1 MQLCSYNFESLLLSL
16 LHATTA
22 SFHYVISV
30 ISVLSLFFSRFEKKV
45 ATLLELQIAT
55 EEAQKFSWNCHDIA
69 SGC

>member
-22 SFHYVISV
+22 SLHYV

-55 EEAQKFSWNCHDIA
+55 EEAQKFSWNCHDLA